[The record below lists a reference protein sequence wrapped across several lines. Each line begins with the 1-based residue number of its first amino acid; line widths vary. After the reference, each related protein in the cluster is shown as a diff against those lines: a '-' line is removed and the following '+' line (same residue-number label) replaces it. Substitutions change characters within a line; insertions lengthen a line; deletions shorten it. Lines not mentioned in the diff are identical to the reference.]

1 MSMKA
6 DKALEVFLNC
16 VNQSTEGTVQS
27 RQKRAAPDLPP
38 AVLHPKRLLAS
49 DGPLKSPV
57 VTVSLV

>member
-1 MSMKA
+1 MKA

-16 VNQSTEGTVQS
+16 VDQSTEGTV
-27 RQKRAAPDLPP
+27 QKRAAPDLPP